1 MKYAFGTLVACV
13 GLLGLA
19 TGQSLPELEKGFLN
33 PPDSAKPHVWWHWM
47 NGNVTKEG
55 ITADL
60 EAMKAAGIGGAQIFD
75 AHCGIPEGDVAYN
88 SPVWF
93 DMVKWAA
100 QEARRLGIEICL
112 ANCSGWSSSGG
123 PWNTPEFAMKFV
135 EQIETRVRGPS
146 RFSGVLPQPPNHH
159 GFYED
164 IAVLAFPTPEAEK
177 GTMDEAGV
185 RITTTLTAD
194 EKKIAL
200 LNRPDNGISFGF
212 RRGAKEAP
220 HILFAFPQPYA
231 ATRLM
236 ICLTGVG
243 EGSGPCKIRIE
254 ASDDGQGFRTL
265 QSASVNTR
273 FNSWQEIP
281 ERRQVD
287 FPETRA
293 KFFRVVFE
301 SPASYAATYIL
312 RELRIDRRA
321 ELSRLPQKVFRVRG
335 DVRRDTTATR
345 PDQVLTQGSVLNLSA
360 KMAKDGKLDWEV
372 PAGDWTILR
381 IGYACN
387 GRHNHPASKAG
398 TGLECDKLS
407 KAAMQHH
414 FAGYLEKMVRHLGP
428 FAGNASSG
436 LNNTLIDS
444 YEVGSQNW
452 TQDFEKEFQARRGY
466 DITPFL
472 PVFAGHIVES
482 ADVTER
488 FLWDFRRTVADLFAE
503 NYAGE
508 LARLAHQHGLLFS
521 CEPYGN
527 SPSDDLQYGQDVDI
541 PMGEFWPGA
550 PGNVNPGNARLP
562 ATMAH
567 VYGRKYAGAEAFTAA
582 PDSGK
587 WLKDPYAIKAQGDRV
602 YCGGVNRMIY
612 HRYCHQPWTNPTYY
626 PGMTMGQWGTH
637 FERTVTWW
645 DQGKDWLKYQ
655 ARCQYLLQEGRFIAD
670 ALFFCGEDAPNGMNG
685 SMPYGYDFD
694 SCATA
699 VLKTLQVKNGILSL
713 PSGMEYRML
722 VLPNRKTMTYGTLC
736 EIARLVEA
744 GATVVGPMPEA
755 EPGLSGYPNGDKRV
769 KARAQEIWAK
779 GVLTCS
785 VPDALKKLGIR
796 PDFACREKDANLSYI
811 HRRYG
816 AADAYFVAQPKI
828 TGQTVTCSFRVTG
841 KVPEFWHPDTGVI
854 ERVPVYQEADGVTTL
869 PISFDPAGSVFV
881 VFRDAA
887 AKKDHAVDARVT
899 VESRSGVTKPVHDLK
914 IVQAEYGYFPGRIP
928 PNCVEVTEIV
938 RKAVKGSGGLRVEN
952 STMGGTDP
960 AHLVVKSLLVE
971 YTWNGEKKS
980 ATVEEHGRLSL
991 PSGAVVEKALYGLI
1005 DPDFKA
1011 QPKQVVDLTKRLA
1024 ELVQDGELRVQVN
1037 NEFAGSDPSPN
1048 IVKETIVTFT
1058 IDGDKRT
1065 LRFPENALVSL
1076 PEVREEAVPMP
1087 DYELC
1092 ADRNADYTLTCWQP
1106 LRAEITMASGK
1117 KWPFATTAPSSIPVE
1132 GAWELAFP
1140 AGWGAPERVT
1150 LPKLISWTDHADKG
1164 VKYFSGTATYTK
1176 RIPLER
1182 QLARNQR
1189 LVLDLGMV
1197 KNFAEV
1203 TVNGTAYPVLW
1214 KPPFRLDI
1222 TDASRR
1228 ANGALELSVKVTNLW
1243 PNRLIGDEQLP
1254 DDREWNGMELKAIP
1268 QWVKEGK
1275 KSPTGRFTFTTWHH
1289 WRADD
1294 EPLPSGILGPVFLRV
1309 GNRVEFGSL

>member
-1 MKYAFGTLVACV
+1 MRYALGTLVAAF
-13 GLLGLA
+13 GLLGFA
-19 TGQSLPELEKGFLN
+19 AGQSLPELENGFRQ

-60 EAMKAAGIGGAQIFD
+60 EAMKEAGIGGAQIFD
-75 AHCGIPEGDVAYN
+75 AHCGIPEGDIAYN
-88 SPVWF
+88 SPAWF

-112 ANCSGWSSSGG
+112 ANCAGWSSSGG
-123 PWNTPEFAMKFV
+123 PWNTPEFGMKFV
-135 EQIETRVRGPS
+135 EQTETRVRGPA
-146 RFSGVLPQPPNHH
+146 RFSGVLPQPPNPH
-159 GFYED
+159 GFYGD
-164 IAVLAFPTPEAEK
+164 IAVLAFPTPDAEK
-177 GTMDEAGV
+177 VTMDEAGV
-185 RITTTLTAD
+185 RITTTLVSD
-194 EKKIAL
+194 EKKLSAI
-200 LNRPDNGISFGF
+200 NRSSGGMPFSFG
-212 RRGAKEAP
+212 RQAKEEP
-220 HILFAFPQPYA
+220 FVLLSFPQPYA
-231 ATRLM
+231 ASRLL
-236 ICLTGVG
+236 ICLTGAG
-243 EGSGPCKIRIE
+243 EGSAPCKIRME
-254 ASDDGQGFRTL
+254 ASDDGQSFRKI
-265 QSASVNTR
+265 QSATVNTH
-273 FNSWQEIP
+273 FGHWQEVP
-281 ERRQVD
+281 DRQQVD

-301 SPASYAATYIL
+301 SPASSSTPYIL
-312 RELRIDRRA
+312 RELRIDRRV
-321 ELSRLPQKVFRVRG
+321 ELTRLQQKIFRTRG
-335 DVRRDTTATR
+335 DVRREAIATR
-345 PDQVLTQGSVLNLSA
+345 PDQVLPKGSVVNLTA
-360 KMAKDGKLDWEV
+360 KMAKDGKLEWEV

-387 GRHNHPASKAG
+387 GRNNHPASKAG

-414 FAGYLEKMVRHLGP
+414 FAGYLEKMVRHLGA

-436 LNNTLIDS
+436 LNNTLVDS

-452 TQDFEKEFQARRGY
+452 TQGFEKEFQARCGY

-472 PVFAGHIVES
+472 PVFAGHIVEN

-541 PMGEFWPGA
+541 PMGEFWPGEI
-550 PGNVNPGNARLP
+550 GNVNSGNARLP

-612 HRYCHQPWTNPTYY
+612 HRYCHQPWTKPTYY

-645 DQGKDWLKYQ
+645 NQGKDWLKYQ

-670 ALFFCGEDAPNGMNG
+670 ALFFCGEDAPNGMTG

-699 VLKTLQVKNGILSL
+699 VLKTLKVKDGILTL

-722 VLPNRKTMTYGTLC
+722 VLPNRKTMTYGTLR
-736 EIARLVEA
+736 EIGRLVAA

-755 EPGLSGYPNGDKRV
+755 EPGLADYPNGDGRV
-769 KARAQEIWAK
+769 KALAQEIWAK

-785 VPDALKKLGIR
+785 VPDALKKLDIR
-796 PDFACREKDANLSYI
+796 PDFACREKDANVSYI

-816 AADAYFVAQPKI
+816 ATDAYFVAQPKI
-828 TGQTVTCSFRVTG
+828 TGQTVTCTFRVTG
-841 KVPEFWHPDTGVI
+841 KTPEFWHPETGAI
-854 ERVPVYQEADGVTTL
+854 ERVPVYREEDGMTTL
-869 PISFDPAGSVFV
+869 PIPFDPAGSVFV
-881 VFRDAA
+881 VFRDGSAP
-887 AKKDHAVDARVT
+887 KNHAVDVNVK
-899 VESRSGVTKPVHDLK
+899 VEPRHDVSKPVHELK
-914 IVQAEYGYFPGRIP
+914 IVKAEYGYFPGQVP
-928 PNCVEVTEIV
+928 PNCVDVTDIV
-938 RKAVKGSGGLRVEN
+938 RNAVKKSGSIRVEN
-952 STMGGTDP
+952 TTMGGQDP
-960 AHLVVKSLLVE
+960 APLVFKSLLAE
-971 YTWNGEKKS
+971 YTLNGEKKS
-980 ATVEEHGRLSL
+980 AVVEEHGRLSL
-991 PSGAVVEKALYGLI
+991 PQDAVVEKATYGVV
-1005 DPDFKA
+1005 DPDFVPP
-1011 QPKQVVDLTKRLA
+1011 PKQATDLTKRLA
-1024 ELVQDGELRVQVN
+1024 ELVQDGELRVQGN
-1037 NEFAGSDPSPN
+1037 NALAGLDPAVN
-1048 IVKETIVTFT
+1048 IVKETVVTFSY
-1058 IDGDKRT
+1058 DGNEQT
-1065 LRFPENALVSL
+1065 LRFPENAWILL
-1076 PEVREEAVPMP
+1076 PGAREEAVPPP
-1087 DYELC
+1087 DCEIR
-1092 ADRNADYTLTCWQP
+1092 ADRDGALTLSCWQP
-1106 LRAEITMASGK
+1106 LRAEVTMADGK
-1117 KWPFATTAPSSIPVE
+1117 KVAVASSASATVPVE

-1140 AGWGAPERVT
+1140 PNWGAPERVT
-1150 LPKLISWTDHADKG
+1150 LPKLISWTEHADNG

-1176 RIPLER
+1176 RIPLTR
-1182 QLARNQR
+1182 RLGANQR
-1189 LVLDLGMV
+1189 LVLDLGLV

-1214 KPPFRLDI
+1214 KPPFRLDV
-1222 TDASRR
+1222 TEAARR
-1228 ANGALELSVKVTNLW
+1228 AQGTLELAVKVTNLW

-1254 DDREWNGMELKAIP
+1254 DDREWNGKELKAIP

-1275 KSPTGRFTFTTWHH
+1275 KSPTGRYTFTTWHH
-1289 WRADD
+1289 WTADD
-1294 EPLPSGILGPVFLRV
+1294 EPLPSGILGPVVLRV
-1309 GNRVEFGSL
+1309 VEEVTVGR